1 MITETA
7 AARDIWD
14 ASTEG
19 KLCKT
24 LKRKVLEAAKASAQ
38 QDSTHAMD
46 ERIKF
51 KELED
56 HRNREFV
63 LKLEKAR
70 NTLRDQQNKLKTMR
84 TSKVRAQDSI
94 ETKMFSVLKEIG
106 VELSSYH
113 GGSLNGKDIRKV
125 KTNAS
130 YIFDS
135 LAFFLRVGRGQTA
148 CCWMPTSMLCACN
161 LERCLFCGT
170 GHFH

>member
-1 MITETA
+1 M
-7 AARDIWD
+7 
-14 ASTEG
+14 
-19 KLCKT
+19 CKT
-24 LKRKVLEAAKASAQ
+24 LKCKVEATKDRRDAQNDNEIVASNVLLLEPAQ
-38 QDSTHAMD
+38 QKNTHATD
-46 ERIKF
+46 EIKF
-51 KELED
+51 RELE
-56 HRNREFV
+56 EYC
-63 LKLEKAR
+63 
-70 NTLRDQQNKLKTMR
+70 NTL
-84 TSKVRAQDSI
+84 KVRAQDSI
-94 ETKMFSVLKEIG
+94 ATKMFSILKEIG